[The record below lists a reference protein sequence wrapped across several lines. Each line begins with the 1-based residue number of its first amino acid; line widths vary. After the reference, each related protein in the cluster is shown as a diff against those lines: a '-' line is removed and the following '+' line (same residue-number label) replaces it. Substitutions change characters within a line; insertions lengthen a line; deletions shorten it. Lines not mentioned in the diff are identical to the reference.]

1 MQLLACISLF
11 RVMVIVKAR
20 SLLFLLFYVV
30 VWCCVSVDS
39 QCEPDAV
46 PCGGDC
52 LPTPDCCFS
61 MNEETEVGVVVGNV
75 NIVTEIKDALMNP
88 SHSIEVVDFNEFLVN
103 NSTGEVQVNTV
114 VDREEPDMSC
124 ISIPV
129 RLNNPGLSLKHV
141 GAVVTDINDH
151 SPEFPVDSHSEERQE
166 EMELQFCI
174 EVITQ
179 LEATD
184 RDIGPN
190 GDITYRLGGD
200 VASKFEI
207 VFNEEEDSYCIQST
221 GRLDREEVANPSNT
235 QVYSLT
241 LVLFASDSGTPP
253 KHDNMTFTVTL
264 TDINDNAPAFTKES
278 LEPVTV
284 LENRTNGVIRVLNAT
299 DQDYNNE
306 LVYSIDL
313 SESPPFEI
321 DSNTGQLSVAAVG
334 ERLNLNGYNLTI
346 IVSDSVQSTT
356 ETLIVNVLDVNE
368 KATITPFRQPEV
380 REENSGYLFRYR
392 IDDPDTAYP
401 DSYLVELLG
410 PYKDRFSYNVT
421 KNQLIL
427 ITIRLIHP
435 IDQEALIEETGN
447 SSVVLGFRVTEVGLN
462 NHTHDFEINIPIIGI
477 NDNLP
482 TLSETVFNFEEEQSP
497 GTRVAELV
505 GHDLDSGDDGKVVSY
520 CVISAKA
527 YPNNQEDLISTFLM
541 LPENTNCE
549 DPSLVAPKLD
559 RENDIENITVIMEL
573 TDGGGR
579 SNRVNVTIFV
589 EDINDNYPTFHQE
602 VYEFNFEEGEV
613 NITGGPFEA
622 TDADIGSNAD
632 IRYELLDHHDK
643 FSVDN
648 VTGAVRTKVV
658 FDREEQDNYTIHIRA
673 VNVVSTT
680 HNAVSV
686 RDVAKVQVTII
697 DVNDNPPVWE
707 NIPTTVTISSDSS
720 VGTFVI
726 VLTATDADIGDNAAI
741 SYKLD
746 PSRLFDITTD
756 NGIIRVKAN
765 LENENYGHNVLV
777 TAFNTH
783 DPEQSNVRNI
793 TIVVEEP
800 SSSSSSSSV
809 IIGSISGVVTL
820 VIVVVIL
827 MLVVLL
833 WVYWDKRQRSRKL
846 EKRRSD
852 IIDGISSPT
861 RSILRPIP
869 SSSVEFNG
877 RSCSLN
883 GKGREVKFDTNVQEY
898 GYDDEHAVSNSSN
911 VCVTEFTIRPDS
923 SGDESPATPPRLP
936 SASLHRNGKLPSESF
951 SHMSNG
957 APRLPSSNL
966 YTHHPHPIHED
977 NFYDEDSE
985 NNYSDDD
992 STLPDNAS
1000 STNAHIPSVR
1010 HLSRMVPSPHSPA
1023 NTNLPP
1029 LPLMV
1034 PSHPFTHS
1042 PNHGATLTPPHHD
1055 ELSIRSSSSDSLTDT
1070 PPHAHSH
1077 LSHENQHNRQSSRGP
1092 YPKHM
1097 PDGYIPPPSSTAVAA
1112 RFGAT
1117 SFLDH
1122 FQGTDFEDTSTYA
1135 SADLDEELKFHPE
1148 QTPSIYRLTTTSYDE
1163 SQL

>member
-1 MQLLACISLF
+1 
-11 RVMVIVKAR
+11 MVIVNAGHFKR
-20 SLLFLLFYVV
+20 SSLFLLFYVV

-52 LPTPDCCFS
+52 IPTPDCCFS

-88 SHSIEVVDFNEFLVN
+88 SHSIQVVGLNEFLVN
-103 NSTGEVQVNTV
+103 TTTGEVQVNTV
-114 VDREEPDMSC
+114 VDREELDMSC

-166 EMELQFCI
+166 EMEVLQFCI

-190 GDITYRLGGD
+190 GNITYSLGGD
-200 VASKFEI
+200 AASKFDI

-221 GRLDREEVANPSNT
+221 GHLDREEVADPSNT

-253 KHDNMTFTVTL
+253 RYDNMTFTVTL
-264 TDINDNAPAFTKES
+264 TDINDNAPAFTKDS

-284 LENRTNGVIRVLNAT
+284 LENRTDGVIRVLNAT

-306 LVYSIDL
+306 LVYNIDF
-313 SESPPFEI
+313 SENPPFEI

-368 KATITPFRQPEV
+368 KASITPFGRKPEV
-380 REENSGYLFRYR
+380 YEEQSDYLFCYH
-392 IDDPDTAYP
+392 IYDPDTASP

-421 KNQLIL
+421 KTQL
-427 ITIRLIHP
+427 TIRLILP

-447 SSVVLGFRVTEVGLN
+447 SNVVLGFRVTEVGLN
-462 NHTHDFEINIPIIGI
+462 NHTHDFEISIPIIGI

-482 TLSETVFNFEEEQSP
+482 TLNETVFNFEEEQSP
-497 GTRVAELV
+497 GSRVAELV

-520 CVISAKA
+520 CVISAEA
-527 YPNNQEDLISTFLM
+527 YPNNQEDLIFTFLM
-541 LPENTNCE
+541 LPENMDCE
-549 DPSLVAPKLD
+549 DASLVAPKLD
-559 RENDIENITVIMEL
+559 RENSIEKVTVIIEL

-589 EDINDNYPTFHQE
+589 KDINDNYPTFRQA
-602 VYEFNFEEGEV
+602 VYEFNFEEGEINV
-613 NITGGPFEA
+613 TGGPFEA

-632 IRYELLDHHDK
+632 IRYELLDHHDR

-648 VTGAVRTKVV
+648 VTGAVRTIVV
-658 FDREEQDNYTIHIRA
+658 FDREEQDNYTIRIRA

-680 HNAVSV
+680 DNAVIV

-707 NIPTTVTISSDSS
+707 NIPTTATISSDSS
-720 VGTFVI
+720 MGMFVI
-726 VLTATDADIGDNAAI
+726 ALTATDADIGDNAAI

-746 PSRLFDITTD
+746 PSRLFNITTD

-765 LENENYGHNVLV
+765 LENEIGSHNVLV

-783 DPEQSNVRNI
+783 DPEQSNLQNI

-809 IIGSISGVVTL
+809 IIGSISGIVAL

-846 EKRRSD
+846 EEWQSY
-852 IIDGISSPT
+852 IDGVREPPEGGTGGT
-861 RSILRPIP
+861 R
-869 SSSVEFNG
+869 
-877 RSCSLN
+877 
-883 GKGREVKFDTNVQEY
+883 D
-898 GYDDEHAVSNSSN
+898 
-911 VCVTEFTIRPDS
+911 
-923 SGDESPATPPRLP
+923 
-936 SASLHRNGKLPSESF
+936 
-951 SHMSNG
+951 
-957 APRLPSSNL
+957 
-966 YTHHPHPIHED
+966 
-977 NFYDEDSE
+977 
-985 NNYSDDD
+985 
-992 STLPDNAS
+992 
-1000 STNAHIPSVR
+1000 
-1010 HLSRMVPSPHSPA
+1010 
-1023 NTNLPP
+1023 
-1029 LPLMV
+1029 
-1034 PSHPFTHS
+1034 
-1042 PNHGATLTPPHHD
+1042 
-1055 ELSIRSSSSDSLTDT
+1055 
-1070 PPHAHSH
+1070 
-1077 LSHENQHNRQSSRGP
+1077 
-1092 YPKHM
+1092 
-1097 PDGYIPPPSSTAVAA
+1097 
-1112 RFGAT
+1112 
-1117 SFLDH
+1117 
-1122 FQGTDFEDTSTYA
+1122 
-1135 SADLDEELKFHPE
+1135 
-1148 QTPSIYRLTTTSYDE
+1148 
-1163 SQL
+1163 